1 MGVWTESSGR
11 VTSRVGVDQ
20 VPPAILALTT
30 FVAPDY
36 ADFFSMDTPRARRF
50 TAEQWARAVLE
61 RAPLSR
67 RGARTLWRTM
77 GLRLGPAD
85 DAGYVQGWRIAVR
98 DGSHIRLETSAWYLC
113 ANAVCV
119 VEGDTVGLS
128 LSLQFVCRPV
138 ASLVWTPIE
147 GPHQRAVPVMLSQ
160 ADELM
165 AHDTAIG

>member
-119 VEGDTVGLS
+119 VEGDTVGT
-128 LSLQFVCRPV
+128 FAV
-138 ASLVWTPIE
+138 TPIRVPAHGLPRVDPDR
-147 GPHQRAVPVMLSQ
+147 GPAPGAVPVMLSQ